1 MVNRRSSGYGKD
13 GSLHDRVPPSQNET
27 MALKNT
33 LNKSVSENVQLFVI
47 CITCTI
53 VDEFLS

>member
-1 MVNRRSSGYGKD
+1 MNRRSSGYGKD